1 MKRVLT
7 IQDIS
12 CLGKCSITVTLPLI
26 SAMGSECVILPTA
39 ILSTHTMF
47 THYSIRDLSDQ
58 LETIADHWIREKV
71 HFDAIHTGYLGTQ
84 EEIGLVK
91 DLIAKL
97 RSEDTLVLVD
107 PAMGDNGRLYARF
120 DGAYA
125 RENASLCAVGDVM
138 VPIITEA
145 CFMTDVPYRDQ
156 YDEDYIREL
165 LGRLAQLREKGDSA
179 DNAFPGKGQKVVIT
193 GVALSEG
200 KTGVMGL
207 DTATGEYFS
216 HQNDR
221 IPVSYH
227 GTGDIYSSVVAGA
240 LMRGL
245 SWQDSVKLAA
255 DYVRRTVEVTLVDPQ
270 EPWYGVNFEETIP
283 ELVKM
288 LEAAG
293 AAGRQ

>member
-58 LETIADHWIREKV
+58 LETIVDHWIREKV

-125 RENASLCAVGDVM
+125 RENASLCAIGDVM
-138 VPIITEA
+138 VPNITEA

-216 HQNDR
+216 YQNDR

-227 GTGDIYSSVVAGA
+227 GTGD
-240 LMRGL
+240 
-245 SWQDSVKLAA
+245 
-255 DYVRRTVEVTLVDPQ
+255 RRTVEVTLVDPQ

>member
-58 LETIADHWIREKV
+58 LETIADHWLREKV

-91 DLIAKL
+91 GLIAKL

-125 RENASLCAVGDVM
+125 RENASLCAVGDVI
-138 VPIITEA
+138 VPNITEA
-145 CFMTDVPYRDQ
+145 CFMTDVPYREQ
-156 YDEDYIREL
+156 YDADYIREL
-165 LGRLAQLREKGDSA
+165 LQRLADLREKENSREDGK
-179 DNAFPGKGQKVVIT
+179 GKKGQKIVVT
-193 GVALSEG
+193 GVALSPG

-207 DTATGEYFS
+207 DTASGEYFS
-216 HQNDR
+216 YQNVR
-221 IPVSYH
+221 IPVAYH
-227 GTGDIYSSVVAGA
+227 GTGDIYSSVVTGA

-245 SWQDSVKLAA
+245 SWQDAVKLAA
-255 DYVRRTVEVTLVDPQ
+255 DYVRRTVEVTLEDPQ

-288 LEAAG
+288 LESADTAD
-293 AAGRQ
+293 RS